1 MRRHLLDL
9 IVLFVFVTIVCVYIV
24 LAQPSIR
31 DTTVHVYVFVVGG
44 LLMLAIVAAA
54 GDALPHRR
62 LSDFDR
68 ALAQGAAKEKP
79 LPELEKMNREVTL
92 ATASAYDLH
101 YRLRPRVRAIVASRL
116 ADRRGIDLERP
127 GTTLNRSGNPIAPP
141 SRHHP
146 TMKYADTPITA
157 VNDSAVNNHRRQVM
171 RRRASETGRVPFCAS

>member
-24 LAQPSIR
+24 LAQPGIR

-54 GDALPHRR
+54 GDALPRR
-62 LSDFDR
+62 RISDFDR
-68 ALAQGAAKEKP
+68 ALASGGAKEKP

-101 YRLRPRVRAIVASRL
+101 YRLLPHLREIAQCR
-116 ADRRGIDLERP
+116 LERSGHAPSPETLGRWWELLRPDREAPEDRFAP
-127 GTTLNRSGNPIAPP
+127 GITQ
-141 SRHHP
+141 
-146 TMKYADTPITA
+146 ADL
-157 VNDSAVNNHRRQVM
+157 
-171 RRRASETGRVPFCAS
+171 RALVADLDRM